1 MSNYN
6 SISPYF
12 KSGPNDEHEAMGVT
26 QLAVNGI
33 LENWHQTIGGLILQG
48 GNFIITPDNTLTIPF
63 TVIYPKLVLWIGFTI
78 TNSAVGAVAA
88 IPRWVGTAIDRSS
101 FLVDYGREAGDN
113 GDANIR
119 WFAIGT

>member
-12 KSGPNDEHEAMGVT
+12 KSGPNDDHEAIGIT
-26 QLAVNGI
+26 QLAVNGA

-48 GNFIITPDNTLTIPF
+48 SYFVISPDNTLDIPF
-63 TVIYPKLVLWIGFTI
+63 IVIYPKAVLWIGFTL
-78 TNSAVGAVAA
+78 TTSVPGSVAA
-88 IPRWVGTAIDRSS
+88 IPRWVGTAVDRSS
-101 FLVDYGREAGDN
+101 FSVDYGREAGDN
-113 GDANIR
+113 GTVGIR